1 MSPLCFRG
9 VNAAETIDLLGTL
22 RHMRL
27 LLAILRLAAAAAIV
41 VAITAQWIESQND
54 PGYRFVNFFGYF
66 TIQSNMFIAAA
77 FIVLAVVG
85 LSGREQPPWLTVAHA
100 ATITYI
106 ATTGIVYNL
115 LLANGPLGDFNV
127 AWSNNILHR
136 VIPVFAVVQ
145 WILFGDR
152 SPIRWSRLWYFLI
165 YPVVW
170 LIVILLRGQDFV
182 PYPFLNVVQIGA
194 GSVALYCVAI
204 TAFVVGMS
212 ALVIW
217 TSRLRILRP
226 SPGVPAQE
234 RASVSST

>member
-1 MSPLCFRG
+1 M
-9 VNAAETIDLLGTL
+9 
-22 RHMRL
+22 
-27 LLAILRLAAAAAIV
+27 AII

-66 TIQSNMFIAAA
+66 TIQSNIFVGAVFLVAAA
-77 FIVLAVVG
+77 YG
-85 LSGREQPPWLTVAHA
+85 LRSRSQPGWLTVAHA

-106 ATTGIVYNL
+106 ATTGVVYNL

-136 VIPVFAVVQ
+136 VIPVVAVLQ

-152 SPIRWSRLWYFLI
+152 SSIAWKRLWYFLI
-165 YPVVW
+165 YPVIW

-182 PYPFLNVVQIGA
+182 PYPFLNVVTIGA
-194 GSVALYCVAI
+194 GSVTLYCIAI

-217 TSRLRILRP
+217 VSRLRILRP
-226 SPGVPAQE
+226 DSDLPRQE